1 MIIKRI
7 KDTEIRRYRNDNGE
21 VLGIAG
27 TVAELESRGI
37 LSHSGT
43 GTVAPPDMWCCI
55 DNDGKILDF
64 VQSKE
69 AAKLVFM
76 EF

>member
-1 MIIKRI
+1 MKVFRV
-7 KDTEIRRYRNDNGE
+7 KGTEIRRYKDDNGE
-21 VLGIAG
+21 LLELAG
-27 TVAELESRGI
+27 TVAELESKGI

-43 GTVAPPDMWCCI
+43 GAVAPPDMWCCI
-55 DNDGKILDF
+55 DKDANILDF

-69 AAKLVFM
+69 ATKLVFM

>member
-1 MIIKRI
+1 MKVFRV
-7 KDTEIRRYRNDNGE
+7 KGTEIRRYKDDNGE
-21 VLGIAG
+21 LLGLAG
-27 TVAELESRGI
+27 TVAELESKGI

-43 GTVAPPDMWCCI
+43 GAVAPPDMWCRI
-55 DNDGKILDF
+55 DKDANILDF